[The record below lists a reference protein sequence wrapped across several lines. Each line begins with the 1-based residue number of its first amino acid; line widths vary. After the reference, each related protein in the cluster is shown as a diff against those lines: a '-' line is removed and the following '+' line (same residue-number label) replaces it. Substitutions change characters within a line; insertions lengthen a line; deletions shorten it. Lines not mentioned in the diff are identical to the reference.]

1 MIKAIRLFADC
12 AEVWIFLIPLFFI
25 LRCKKELPGYLK
37 PVRLYVFVGLFLNI
51 LIIISWK
58 LKNRWNLP
66 DFLHSNNFL
75 YNIHS
80 IVRLLLFSLF
90 FIKLNQPFLPRLKK
104 LLPIGF
110 LIFVIINF
118 SFFENFYKI
127 NMFSSVMLSIEAGI
141 ILFYCLQYLLFLA
154 QEEKD
159 IVFHKQP
166 GFWIVVGLSIYEAV
180 SFPIFLL
187 YTTLVIEAEKFS
199 IGIWDV
205 HNTFLLILCIL
216 IAKTFR
222 GYTKQ

>member
-1 MIKAIRLFADC
+1 MIEAIRLFADW

-25 LRCKKELPGYLK
+25 LRCKKELPAYLK
-37 PVRLYVFVGLFLNI
+37 PVKLYIFIGLFINI
-51 LIIISWK
+51 IILISWK
-58 LKNRWNLP
+58 FKNKWDLP

-90 FIKLNQPFLPRLKK
+90 FIKLNQPFLVTIKK
-104 LLPIGF
+104 LLPVGF

-118 SFFENFYKI
+118 IFFENFYNVI
-127 NMFSSVMLSIEAGI
+127 LLSSVTLSIEAGI
-141 ILFYCLQYLLFLA
+141 LLFYCLQYLLYLA

-159 IVFHKQP
+159 IIFHKQP
-166 GFWIVVGLSIYEAV
+166 GFWIVVGLSVYEAV

-187 YTTLVIEAEKFS
+187 YTTLVTAAEKFS

-205 HNTFLLILCIL
+205 HNIFLLVLCIL

-222 GYTKQ
+222 GQSKQ

>member
-1 MIKAIRLFADC
+1 
-12 AEVWIFLIPLFFI
+12 
-25 LRCKKELPGYLK
+25 
-37 PVRLYVFVGLFLNI
+37 
-51 LIIISWK
+51 
-58 LKNRWNLP
+58 
-66 DFLHSNNFL
+66 
-75 YNIHS
+75 
-80 IVRLLLFSLF
+80 
-90 FIKLNQPFLPRLKK
+90 
-104 LLPIGF
+104 
-110 LIFVIINF
+110 
-118 SFFENFYKI
+118 
-127 NMFSSVMLSIEAGI
+127 MFSSVMLSIEAAI

-187 YTTLVIEAEKFS
+187 YTTLVTAVEKFS

-222 GYTKQ
+222 GYAKQ